1 MNPRIGKIVKKVM
14 AYLGMPLLFCLV
26 GYGVCYI
33 ALSPL
38 LSPALSALDMV
49 VSENRPDFSDELK
62 SIFTPPEQTDEPQE
76 DTVSEKDI
84 QIPTYETLYAKLEIQ
99 QVGISSDLYFGD
111 SNKVLK
117 KGLGQYIGSS
127 IPGYGKPLLI
137 SGHNNGQFHKLKDVQ
152 VGDIVTITTSYG
164 VHEYQV
170 TDMQVKS
177 STDKSAYDLKQDKEQ
192 LILYTCYPFDM
203 LGLTPNRYFV
213 YADKISGP
221 SIVSE

>member
-1 MNPRIGKIVKKVM
+1 MNPRIGKIGKESNGISRYAITFLSRGVWC
-14 AYLGMPLLFCLV
+14 LLYSAFPPAVSRSV
-26 GYGVCYI
+26 GSRYGGVRE
-33 ALSPL
+33 P
-38 LSPALSALDMV
+38 
-49 VSENRPDFSDELK
+49 PDFSDELK

-164 VHEYQV
+164 VYEYQV